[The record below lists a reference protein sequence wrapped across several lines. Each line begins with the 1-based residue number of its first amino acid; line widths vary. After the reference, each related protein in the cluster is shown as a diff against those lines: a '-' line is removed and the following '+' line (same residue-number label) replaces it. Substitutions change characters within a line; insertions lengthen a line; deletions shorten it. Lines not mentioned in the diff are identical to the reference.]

1 MDKILTKFRQ
11 TILLLDPNILLTK
24 LGQNVDIFL
33 SKFCQIYKNLGQSNS
48 LQTNLGQLTK
58 ILDKILTK
66 IRQNLV
72 KLRLFWQL
80 LDIDKTWTKL
90 GQNLDKT
97 WTFVKKLSKFCPNT
111 HSIGAPTSAI
121 RPLFGKVGGAL
132 ASILPVIYELSS
144 PFIPFTVLREDRGVV
159 VNAIRPWHSAKN
171 VPDAKI
177 LPLALRPLIL

>member
-48 LQTNLGQLTK
+48 FQTNIGQLTK

-80 LDIDKTWTKL
+80 LDIDKTWTKI

-97 WTFVKKLSKFCPNT
+97 WTFVKRLSKFCPNL
-111 HSIGAPTSAI
+111 HSIGAPMINLQSLLTVNLIKSEFRLTGI
-121 RPLFGKVGGAL
+121 IEIISNNGGKA
-132 ASILPVIYELSS
+132 
-144 PFIPFTVLREDRGVV
+144 
-159 VNAIRPWHSAKN
+159 
-171 VPDAKI
+171 
-177 LPLALRPLIL
+177 

>member
-80 LDIDKTWTKL
+80 LDIDKTWTKVW
-90 GQNLDKT
+90 QKMDKT
-97 WTFVKKLSKFCPNT
+97 LTFVQKLSKFCHTP
-111 HSIGAPTSAI
+111 HSSGAPDCVNAAGKLRQKWKAATGIKFTKPGAPTLADLRNCSAI
-121 RPLFGKVGGAL
+121 
-132 ASILPVIYELSS
+132 S
-144 PFIPFTVLREDRGVV
+144 
-159 VNAIRPWHSAKN
+159 
-171 VPDAKI
+171 
-177 LPLALRPLIL
+177 

>member
-1 MDKILTKFRQ
+1 MSKLCPDFVQYLSKFCPCPIWTNIGQIFKILLGTMSIPLFKTKVGQKLDMDKILTKFRQ
-11 TILLLDPNILLTK
+11 TILLLDPNILWTK

-80 LDIDKTWTKL
+80 LDIDKTWTKVW
-90 GQNLDKT
+90 QKIDKT
-97 WTFVKKLSKFCPNT
+97 LTFVQKLSKFCHTTN
-111 HSIGAPTSAI
+111 SSGAPMNFLVCAI
-121 RPLFGKVGGAL
+121 RSVF
-132 ASILPVIYELSS
+132 LS
-144 PFIPFTVLREDRGVV
+144 L
-159 VNAIRPWHSAKN
+159 
-171 VPDAKI
+171 
-177 LPLALRPLIL
+177 

>member
-48 LQTNLGQLTK
+48 FQTNIGQLTK

-80 LDIDKTWTKL
+80 LDIDKTWTKI

-97 WTFVKKLSKFCPNT
+97 WTFVKKLSKFCPNL
-111 HSIGAPTSAI
+111 HSIGAPSDAHIFKTSACGC
-121 RPLFGKVGGAL
+121 PYL
-132 ASILPVIYELSS
+132 Y
-144 PFIPFTVLREDRGVV
+144 
-159 VNAIRPWHSAKN
+159 VNVNCTMP
-171 VPDAKI
+171 
-177 LPLALRPLIL
+177 

>member
-97 WTFVKKLSKFCPNT
+97 WTFVKKLSKFCPNL
-111 HSIGAPTSAI
+111 HSIGAPVNYYCCGNATDADDSFPS
-121 RPLFGKVGGAL
+121 RDGK
-132 ASILPVIYELSS
+132 
-144 PFIPFTVLREDRGVV
+144 EDSQGCTTC
-159 VNAIRPWHSAKN
+159 H
-171 VPDAKI
+171 
-177 LPLALRPLIL
+177 

>member
-48 LQTNLGQLTK
+48 FQTNIGQLTK

-80 LDIDKTWTKL
+80 LDIDKTWTKI

-97 WTFVKKLSKFCPNT
+97 WTFVKRLSKFCPNL
-111 HSIGAPTSAI
+111 HSIGAPLFPQISRQQLNCSSLCLLAVAPC
-121 RPLFGKVGGAL
+121 PLVVSPVL
-132 ASILPVIYELSS
+132 LSLP
-144 PFIPFTVLREDRGVV
+144 
-159 VNAIRPWHSAKN
+159 
-171 VPDAKI
+171 
-177 LPLALRPLIL
+177 